1 VSHSQTP
8 EVALAVAV
16 EENRKAMEANGS
28 KCNPCSFLIN
38 LKLLMATG
46 HEQSCQMGLFLI
58 RHALLH
64 KKTVEAREAFDAL
77 HWGIH
82 HNQFP
87 ATAAEYRELE
97 QLFKAMPDCPA
108 ESTEHSA

>member
-1 VSHSQTP
+1 
-8 EVALAVAV
+8 
-16 EENRKAMEANGS
+16 MEADGLR
-28 KCNPCSFLIN
+28 CNTRSFLIN
-38 LKLLMATG
+38 LKLLMAAG

-64 KKTVEAREAFDAL
+64 DETVEAREAFDAL

-108 ESTEHSA
+108 ESAGHPA